1 MSPSMDRRVLSSCVF
16 PSNSKVYNLEASLWS
31 FLPDEVVVSILAWL
45 PLHSLAQLR
54 TVCKKWNALWSNP
67 DFLKL
72 RSRALNEEETW
83 YCFNSYDNEVWRHD
97 GEKPERLTKHS
108 LCYLPKTNK
117 KLSLEMSLKNLWP
130 LAVDRVIA
138 TAGGLML
145 CVADLRYKLADN
157 LWTDLIVCNPLK
169 KDCWKKLP
177 ERRSLCHVLGARG
190 LFKDQAVG
198 MLVDTRTNTYKV
210 IISSIYKPFNNIYH
224 VVGRRPVRGCTEVYD
239 SRTNR
244 WKVLQGCL
252 YCNEVADKWY
262 DKCETTNYRADL
274 IAYSREGLYSFCNE
288 KEDWASFPLPPS
300 KIGSTIRIVR
310 LEECGGRLLLVGTS
324 EVLHNSVEPGYVHVW
339 EFESPNGL
347 FVREGSWREL
357 SCVRYADLIARWPT
371 RVGSEEGAK
380 FLGGVQPNSTDLISC
395 IFNNS
400 YTAKSEISLY
410 DFDLPIY
417 STTHPYNL
425 RSAGEPP
432 MLPKGEYA
440 SLLLYCPSQNTW
452 CLAAQDYTRGGSGKS
467 GSYYCERVRSA
478 EEMLRCERYS
488 YLGPGYRFQ
497 PRIAATV

>member
-16 PSNSKVYNLEASLWS
+16 PSNNKVYNLHSSIWSL
-31 FLPDEVVVSILAWL
+31 LPDEVLISVLAWL
-45 PLHSLAQLR
+45 PLHCLAQLR

-72 RSRALNEEETW
+72 RSRVLTEEETW
-83 YCFNSYDNEVWRHD
+83 YCFNSYDNELWGHD
-97 GEKPERLTKHS
+97 NEPPEQQTKHS

-130 LAVDRVIA
+130 LAVERVVA

-157 LWTDLIVCNPLK
+157 LLTDLIVCNPLK

-190 LFKDQAVG
+190 FFKDQAVG
-198 MLVDTRTNTYKV
+198 MLVDTKTNSYKV
-210 IISSIYKPFNNIYH
+210 IISSIYWPFNYIYQ
-224 VVGRRPVRGCTEVYD
+224 VVGRRPVRGSTEVYD

-252 YCNEVADKWY
+252 YCDEVGDKWN
-262 DKCETTNYRADL
+262 DKCETANYRGYL
-274 IAYSREGLYSFCNE
+274 IAYSREGLYLFWDE
-288 KEDWASFPLPPS
+288 KEDWVSFPLPEN
-300 KIGSTIRIVR
+300 GTAVRIVR
-310 LEECGGRLLLVGTS
+310 LEECEGRLLLVGTS
-324 EVLHNSVEPGYVHVW
+324 EFPCNCVEESYVHVW
-339 EFESPNGL
+339 EFDCPNGVS
-347 FVREGSWREL
+347 VREGSWKEL
-357 SCVRYADLIARWPT
+357 SRVGYADLIARWPI
-371 RVGSEEGAK
+371 RVGSEEGAR
-380 FLGGVQPNSTDLISC
+380 FLAGVRPNSTDLMSC

-400 YTAKSEISLY
+400 YSAKSEISLY
-410 DFDLPIY
+410 DFDLPFY
-417 STTHPYNL
+417 TSTHPYNL
-425 RSAGEPP
+425 RSAGERPV
-432 MLPKGEYA
+432 LPKGDYA
-440 SLLLYCPSQNTW
+440 SLLLYCPSQNNW
-452 CLAAQDYTRGGSGKS
+452 CLAAQDYIKGGSGKS

-478 EEMLRCERYS
+478 EEKLRCERYS